1 MEKYILRKNK
11 TLITDI
17 AYWRSTAVTNGVIL
31 MNMQS
36 SFQPVIIRI
45 IEPIYAFHRK
55 PQLHKAADVF
65 W

>member
-1 MEKYILRKNK
+1 MEKYILGKNK

-36 SFQPVIIRI
+36 SFEPVIRRI
-45 IEPIYAFHRK
+45 IEPIYGFHRK
-55 PQLHKAADVF
+55 PQSQKAADVL